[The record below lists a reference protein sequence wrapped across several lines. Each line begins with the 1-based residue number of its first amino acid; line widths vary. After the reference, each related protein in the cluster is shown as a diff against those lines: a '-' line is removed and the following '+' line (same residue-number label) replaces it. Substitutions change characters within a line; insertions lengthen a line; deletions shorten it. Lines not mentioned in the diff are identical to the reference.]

1 MMWSTSKRKRKEFEA
16 AALEHLD
23 MLYSVA
29 LRLTRD
35 EQNAEDLVQDTYLR
49 ALRFFDRFEYGTN
62 LRAWLL
68 RIMTNIFVN
77 GYRRR
82 QKEKQLAEQVEQGSA
97 AEVLLSSAAVGQL
110 RYPENQV
117 MTGLLRRE
125 LVRALDDLPED
136 FRVPMVLADVYG
148 FSYREISDIQECP
161 IGTVMSRLH
170 RARKSLQVRLM
181 DHALSSGLVSLPRQG
196 QRDAAANPANLEE
209 YRRRRR
215 RSS

>member
-1 MMWSTSKRKRKEFEA
+1 MMWTTSKRKRKEFEA

-35 EQNAEDLVQDTYLR
+35 EQNAEDLVQDTYVR

-97 AEVLLSSAAVGQL
+97 GEVLLSSAAVGQL
-110 RYPENQV
+110 RDPENQV

-136 FRVPMVLADVYG
+136 FRVPLVLADVYG
-148 FSYREISDIQECP
+148 FSYREIADIQECP

-170 RARKSLQVRLM
+170 RARKSLQARLM
-181 DHALSSGLVSLPRQG
+181 DHALSSGWLSLSGPGKRG
-196 QRDAAANPANLEE
+196 TAEAPASLEE

-215 RSS
+215 SS